1 MRRLK
6 EVFLSFRK
14 RAAAIASTTAVMALT
29 SIAVFAEET
38 GGTDTSAALDAMVIK
53 KEADLMPLFNAV
65 ASNLGVILKVGI
77 PLFGLFLAVSI
88 IPKVIRYFTK

>member
-29 SIAVFAEET
+29 SIAEET

-53 KEADLMPLFNAV
+53 EADLMPLFDAV

-77 PLFGLFLAVSI
+77 PFDYYKLCV
-88 IPKVIRYFTK
+88 